1 MQRHVV
7 DTSITGLLL
16 QSLSAH
22 CKALQRAD
30 SIFFDRL
37 HDGENVLLIE
47 CQSSASLALFNSMV
61 NHKVILTILV
71 FFDKSFNKVHGS
83 LDLR

>member
-47 CQSSASLALFNSMV
+47 CQSSASLAFNSML
-61 NHKVILTILV
+61 NHKVILTMLV

-83 LDLR
+83 FDLR